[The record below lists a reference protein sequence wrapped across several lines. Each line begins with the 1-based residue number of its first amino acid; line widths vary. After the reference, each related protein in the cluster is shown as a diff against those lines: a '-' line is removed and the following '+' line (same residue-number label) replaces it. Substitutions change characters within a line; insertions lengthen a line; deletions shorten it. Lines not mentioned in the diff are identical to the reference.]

1 MSYIVARMQKMKT
14 QNLGGIQKHN
24 QREFENHSNK
34 DIDVERS
41 HLNFDLVNSADID
54 YRDRI
59 MKIIEE
65 QKEGDRAIRKDAV
78 LVNEWII
85 TSDQEFFKDMDLKET
100 EKFFAVATEFYEE
113 RYGKQNIAYAQVH
126 LDETTP
132 HMHLG
137 VVPMRDGKLQAK
149 NVFNRKE
156 LFAIQ
161 DELPKFLEKK
171 GFSLERG
178 EPNGQRKHLTVNE
191 FKDMQSRI
199 TEMAQIEEEREKRIE
214 TLEKEKEA
222 LERRLWASK
231 EYLEEKHPKQK
242 SLKKGT
248 TKDEVGK
255 PVKVHIVPD
264 AEMLRMDTIRKTA
277 NIVLAENRRLEQENK
292 RLKHRISVLEKA
304 QIQMSNILKMA
315 QNHASKFAEGVF
327 ERAIT
332 YAKHFS
338 KSSPNV
344 EKAQNRML
352 ENIKESPSGVEDYK
366 KWELRKKE
374 YDRNNHSLDK

>member
-1 MSYIVARMQKMKT
+1 MQKMKT

-34 DIDVERS
+34 DIDVDRS

-59 MKIIEE
+59 MNIIEE
-65 QKEGDRAIRKDAV
+65 QREGDRAIRKDAV

-85 TSDQEFFKDMDLKET
+85 TSDQEFFKDMDLGET
-100 EKFFAVATEFYEE
+100 EKFFAAAVEFYEE

-149 NVFNRKE
+149 NIFNRKE
-156 LFAIQ
+156 LFAVQ
-161 DELPKFLEKK
+161 DDLPKFLEKK

-199 TEMAQIEEEREKRIE
+199 TELAQIEEEQEKRIK
-214 TLEKEKEA
+214 TLEKEKES
-222 LERRLWASK
+222 LERQIKRSK
-231 EYLEEKHPKQK
+231 EDLEIRHGRQQLIDKKQVKIDGQVTTAYLIPE
-242 SLKKGT
+242 T
-248 TKDEVGK
+248 EVIRLDG
-255 PVKVHIVPD
+255 
-264 AEMLRMDTIRKTA
+264 IRKA
-277 NIVLAENRRLEQENK
+277 SSVVLSENK
-292 RLKHRISVLEKA
+292 RLEDENKLLKARINVLEKA
-304 QIQMSNILKMA
+304 QEQVSQILKTA
-315 QNHASKFAEGVF
+315 KRHASKFAEGVF
-327 ERAIT
+327 ERAVT
-332 YAKHFS
+332 YAKNFS
-338 KSSPNV
+338 KNKDPLIEKEKMNV
-344 EKAQNRML
+344 L
-352 ENIKESPSGVEDYK
+352 ENINESPLGIEDYQDHLK
-366 KWELRKKE
+366 KKREF
-374 YDRNNHSLDK
+374 DRRNSLER

>member
-34 DIDVERS
+34 DIDVDRS

-59 MKIIEE
+59 MNIIEE
-65 QKEGDRAIRKDAV
+65 QREGDRAIRKDAV

-85 TSDQEFFKDMDLKET
+85 TSDQEFFKDMDLGET
-100 EKFFAVATEFYEE
+100 EKFFAAAVEFYEE

-149 NVFNRKE
+149 NIFNRKE
-156 LFAIQ
+156 LFAVQ
-161 DELPKFLEKK
+161 DDLPKFLEKK

-199 TEMAQIEEEREKRIE
+199 TELAQIEEEQEKRIKN
-214 TLEKEKEA
+214 LEKEKES
-222 LERRLWASK
+222 LERQIKRSK
-231 EYLEEKHPKQK
+231 EDLEIRHGRQQLIDKKQVKIDGQVTTAYLIPE
-242 SLKKGT
+242 T
-248 TKDEVGK
+248 EVIRLDG
-255 PVKVHIVPD
+255 
-264 AEMLRMDTIRKTA
+264 IRKA
-277 NIVLAENRRLEQENK
+277 SSVVLSENK
-292 RLKHRISVLEKA
+292 RLEDENKLLKARINVLEKA
-304 QIQMSNILKMA
+304 QEQVSQILKTA
-315 QNHASKFAEGVF
+315 KRHASKFAEGVF
-327 ERAIT
+327 ERAVT
-332 YAKHFS
+332 YAKNFS
-338 KSSPNV
+338 KNKDPLIEKEKMNV
-344 EKAQNRML
+344 L
-352 ENIKESPSGVEDYK
+352 ENINESPLGIEDYQDHLK
-366 KWELRKKE
+366 KKREF
-374 YDRNNHSLDK
+374 DRRNSLER

>member
-34 DIDVERS
+34 DIDVDRS

-59 MKIIEE
+59 MNIIEE
-65 QKEGDRAIRKDAV
+65 QREGDRAIRKDAV

-85 TSDQEFFKDMDLKET
+85 TSDQEFFKDMDLGET
-100 EKFFAVATEFYEE
+100 EKFFAAAVEFYEE

-149 NVFNRKE
+149 NIFNRKE
-156 LFAIQ
+156 LFAVQ
-161 DELPKFLEKK
+161 DDLPKFLEKK

-199 TEMAQIEEEREKRIE
+199 TELAQIEEEQEKRIK
-214 TLEKEKEA
+214 TLEKEKES
-222 LERRLWASK
+222 LERQIKRSK
-231 EYLEEKHPKQK
+231 EDLEIRHGRQQLIDKKQVKIDGQVTTAYLIPE
-242 SLKKGT
+242 T
-248 TKDEVGK
+248 EVIRLDG
-255 PVKVHIVPD
+255 
-264 AEMLRMDTIRKTA
+264 IRKA
-277 NIVLAENRRLEQENK
+277 SSVVLSENK
-292 RLKHRISVLEKA
+292 RLEDENKLLKARINVLEKA
-304 QIQMSNILKMA
+304 QEQVSQILKTA
-315 QNHASKFAEGVF
+315 KRHASKFAEGVF
-327 ERAIT
+327 ERAVT
-332 YAKHFS
+332 YAKNFS
-338 KSSPNV
+338 KNKDPLIEKEKMNV
-344 EKAQNRML
+344 L
-352 ENIKESPSGVEDYK
+352 ENINESPLGIEDYQDHLK
-366 KWELRKKE
+366 KKREF
-374 YDRNNHSLDK
+374 DRRNSLER